1 MNPKSPFTNPVI
13 RPAAP
18 APAARPR
25 VGRYLLVVL
34 GLVSIGTSTIA
45 WQKYQQVQGLLA
57 DKARLEKQLKLEQNI
72 VLERSRTAP
81 PPNGRLRSRLHP
93 LTVPSSWRTI
103 HPTSPINPAISMP
116 GTGGRAAMAATGLR
130 APVPMERTVAG
141 AEMGVAAVA
150 LVAPVVD
157 LRPRAAENCSPFP
170 TSLLH
175 SLLPWE

>member
-81 PPNGRLRSRLHP
+81 PQRQVEVAAASADGAVELANNPPNVTYQSGNLYAGNGRQGRNGR
-93 LTVPSSWRTI
+93 
-103 HPTSPINPAISMP
+103 NGAQGP
-116 GTGGRAAMAATGLR
+116 GANGANGRRGRNGRGGGGAGGGAAT
-130 APVPMERTVAG
+130 AG
-141 AEMGVAAVA
+141 G
-150 LVAPVVD
+150 
-157 LRPRAAENCSPFP
+157 
-170 TSLLH
+170 
-175 SLLPWE
+175 